1 MTMVMMTAMTIAMMM
16 TTAMVLVMMMTT
28 IKSPGIGVG
37 NQHQIHRL
45 PVLGT
50 TRNWSVTIIDIFA
63 T

>member
-16 TTAMVLVMMMTT
+16 TTVLMLVMMMTT
-28 IKSPGIGVG
+28 IKCPTGIGVG

-50 TRNWSVTIIDIFA
+50 TRNWSVA
-63 T
+63 Y